1 MLRSS
6 STSAPRLHTMLYS
19 TPVLSLV
26 AAVALASHG
35 CTSVSS
41 PPSPNKDAS
50 AVTSSPLPIT
60 PLLLS
65 ITSGFAEP
73 MEMVLH
79 DQNALSDAW
88 KTAHAGIRGNPAPT
102 VDFQSQ
108 MVVVVA
114 LGTRRT
120 GGYSV
125 QIDQVNRDKDGA
137 VVSYTAT
144 SPGATCMTTQMIT
157 SPVAAVTAPLVTG
170 AVRFERHDVV
180 NKC

>member
-6 STSAPRLHTMLYS
+6 PTFDPRRHTMLHS

-26 AAVALASHG
+26 AAVALAAHG
-35 CTSVSS
+35 CTAVSS
-41 PPSPNKDAS
+41 PPPPTKDA
-50 AVTSSPLPIT
+50 ATVTSTPLPIT
-60 PLLLS
+60 SLLS
-65 ITSGFAEP
+65 SVTSGFAEP

-79 DQNALSDAW
+79 DNAALSDAW
-88 KTAHAGIRGNPAPT
+88 AKAHAGVQGNPAPAI
-102 VDFQSQ
+102 DFHNQ

-125 QIDQVNRDKDGA
+125 QIDQVNREKDGA

-157 SPVAAVTAPLVTG
+157 SPVSAVAAPSVTG
-170 AVRFERHDVV
+170 TVRFERHDVV